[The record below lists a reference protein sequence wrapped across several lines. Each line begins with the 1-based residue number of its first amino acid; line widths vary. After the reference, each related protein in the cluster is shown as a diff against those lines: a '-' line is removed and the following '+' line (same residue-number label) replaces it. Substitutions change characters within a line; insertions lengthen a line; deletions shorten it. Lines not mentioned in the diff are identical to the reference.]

1 MKSPKDFL
9 CVICGQP
16 LNSKQDLFV
25 KILSKDRS
33 ELLKVVPVHIG
44 ECDEQLCTKENAKG
58 HNTNGSFNLF
68 SFDNDDDLEKS
79 ITIGKR

>member
-1 MKSPKDFL
+1 MKNPKDFL
-9 CVICGQP
+9 CFICGQP
-16 LNSKQDLFV
+16 LNNKQDLFV
-25 KILSKDRS
+25 KILSKERS

-68 SFDNDDDLEKS
+68 SFNKV
-79 ITIGKR
+79 TIFFKYNFSY